1 MLSMFSFL
9 FLCRNCAEH
18 RQTGSVKVDNPYES
32 AVKQTTPLPAQ
43 ASRTN
48 GEGVVPNWVLLTT
61 KGSQKAGFQQEE
73 KISVHPIPSLASAD
87 APASPTA
94 DAAGQRWAPRSSS
107 APALQPDANASGRRR
122 HV

>member
-1 MLSMFSFL
+1 M
-9 FLCRNCAEH
+9 
-18 RQTGSVKVDNPYES
+18 KVDNPYES

-94 DAAGQRWAPRSSS
+94 DAAGQRWAPAPVALLHYNQMQMHPDGDDTSS
-107 APALQPDANASGRRR
+107 
-122 HV
+122 H